1 MLPLPHGAKVNQGT
15 DKSILHTLESAVIDW
30 THQIKEVI
38 KSNSAAPLEQ
48 GLNPGPMVEIDFWA
62 AKAANLK
69 SIHQQLADEKIQ
81 KISKVLEASKS
92 TYYPAF
98 KMIFNEVVHGMFSK
112 YAIVKLVSDLKII
125 PYGLLSGFL
134 KLSTRPVTLTNT

>member
-1 MLPLPHGAKVNQGT
+1 MLPLPHGVKNP
-15 DKSILHTLESAVIDW
+15 DSKKDLLHTLESAVIDW

-38 KSNSAAPLEQ
+38 NSSSAAPLEQ

-69 SIHQQLADEKIQ
+69 SIHQQLTEPKIQ
-81 KISKVLEASKS
+81 KISEVLLSAKS

-98 KMIFNEVVHGMFSK
+98 QLIFNEVVFGNF
-112 YAIVKLVSDLKII
+112 LFNVS
-125 PYGLLSGFL
+125 S
-134 KLSTRPVTLTNT
+134 

>member
-1 MLPLPHGAKVNQGT
+1 MLPLPHGARLATT
-15 DKSILHTLESAVIDW
+15 DVDRSVLHTVESAVIDW

-38 KSNSAAPLEQ
+38 KSSSAAPLEE

-69 SIHQQLADEKIQ
+69 SIYQQLTDEKIQ
-81 KISKVLEASKS
+81 KISKLLEVSKS

-98 KMIFNEVVHGMFSK
+98 KMIFDEVVAGK
-112 YAIVKLVSDLKII
+112 YLCICINEYLVCN
-125 PYGLLSGFL
+125 
-134 KLSTRPVTLTNT
+134 STFC

>member
-1 MLPLPHGAKVNQGT
+1 MLPLPHGARLNAEN
-15 DKSILHTLESAVIDW
+15 DKAILHTLESAVIDW

-38 KSNSAAPLEQ
+38 KSNSAAPLEE

-69 SIHQQLADEKIQ
+69 SIHQQLTDVKIQ
-81 KISKVLEASKS
+81 KISKVLEGSKS

-98 KMIFNEVVHGMFSK
+98 KNIFDEVVFC
-112 YAIVKLVSDLKII
+112 KLQYSISLF
-125 PYGLLSGFL
+125 GFNL
-134 KLSTRPVTLTNT
+134 D

>member
-1 MLPLPHGAKVNQGT
+1 MLPLPHGARLNNEN
-15 DKSILHTLESAVIDW
+15 DKSILHTLEAAVIDW

-38 KSNSAAPLEQ
+38 KSNSAAPLEE

-69 SIHQQLADEKIQ
+69 SIHQQLTDEKIL

-98 KMIFNEVVHGMFSK
+98 KNIFDEVVFCK
-112 YAIVKLVSDLKII
+112 RIFI
-125 PYGLLSGFL
+125 
-134 KLSTRPVTLTNT
+134 

>member
-1 MLPLPHGAKVNQGT
+1 MLPLPHGAKN
-15 DKSILHTLESAVIDW
+15 DAALLHTLETAVIDW

-38 KSNSAAPLEQ
+38 KSSSAAPLEQ

-69 SIHQQLADEKIQ
+69 SIHAQLTDVKIQ
-81 KISKVLEASKS
+81 KISEVLQKSKS

-98 KMIFNEVVHGMFSK
+98 QMIFDEVVFGILFCLTIFS
-112 YAIVKLVSDLKII
+112 
-125 PYGLLSGFL
+125 
-134 KLSTRPVTLTNT
+134 T

>member
-1 MLPLPHGAKVNQGT
+1 MLPLPHGAKNADT
-15 DKSILHTLESAVIDW
+15 NTAILHTLETAVIDW

-48 GLNPGPMVEIDFWA
+48 GLNPGPMVEIDFWI

-69 SIHQQLADEKIQ
+69 SIHQQLTDPKIQ
-81 KISKVLEASKS
+81 RIAEVLQSNKS

-98 KMIFNEVVHGMFSK
+98 KLIFDEVVFGESHS
-112 YAIVKLVSDLKII
+112 
-125 PYGLLSGFL
+125 
-134 KLSTRPVTLTNT
+134 

>member
-1 MLPLPHGAKVNQGT
+1 MLPLPHGAKNADSNT
-15 DKSILHTLESAVIDW
+15 AILHTLETAVIDW

-48 GLNPGPMVEIDFWA
+48 GLNPGPMVEIDFWI

-69 SIHQQLADEKIQ
+69 SIHQQLTDPKIQ
-81 KISKVLEASKS
+81 RFAQILQTNKS

-98 KMIFNEVVHGMFSK
+98 KLIFDEVVFGKHNLRNTNRQHWR
-112 YAIVKLVSDLKII
+112 KLMISV
-125 PYGLLSGFL
+125 
-134 KLSTRPVTLTNT
+134 LT